1 MPSEFN
7 ITIISKK
14 NLEFLDLKKKLENY
28 FELDINF
35 KEDIKKITCKKP
47 TLDFVILD
55 FFTKSE
61 LDFERFE
68 IEIEKFSNL
77 FLIVISKNS
86 FKNYNINSKMKLVR
100 PPIHLKELIMLIEN
114 IFKKY
119 KRNKQIYRSQLF
131 DFSAEKS
138 TIYLYQ
144 SKKTVKLTELES
156 KFLDYLLTY
165 NRPASKNDLL
175 SNVWMHQTRLDT
187 HTLESLVYRLR
198 IKIEEDPK
206 NPKILVSKGK
216 KYSITN
222 FIA

>member
-1 MPSEFN
+1 
-7 ITIISKK
+7 
-14 NLEFLDLKKKLENY
+14 
-28 FELDINF
+28 
-35 KEDIKKITCKKP
+35 
-47 TLDFVILD
+47 
-55 FFTKSE
+55 
-61 LDFERFE
+61 
-68 IEIEKFSNL
+68 
-77 FLIVISKNS
+77 
-86 FKNYNINSKMKLVR
+86 MKLVR